1 MRYKKIGGERIG
13 ILVGGLVMNRREFL
27 CLGAACLLGV
37 ADGQKIV
44 EASYYEPMIYKRF
57 FQFTEYE
64 ERPVTDALVIHH
76 TGFPDVDKDST
87 AAEIHKFHQ
96 EERKWAGI
104 GYHYLIRKD
113 GMIEQGRRPDMVGAH
128 AYGHNKNSLGICL
141 AGNFNLAKPTG
152 AQMASLC
159 QLAAWLC
166 QEYKLNPLKRGV
178 IVGHRDLNDTDCP
191 GKNLYSLLKG
201 VRQSCQ
207 EALFFRK

>member
-104 GYHYLIRKD
+104 GYHYLIRKN
-113 GMIEQGRRPDMVGAH
+113 GMIEQGRRPAAIGAH
-128 AYGHNKNSLGICL
+128 ALGHNKHSLGICL
-141 AGNFNLAKPTG
+141 AGNFDIGKPTA
-152 AQMASLC
+152 AQMESVKELC
-159 QLAAWLC
+159 RWLC
-166 QEYKLNPLKRGV
+166 KKYGLDPLKKGV
-178 IVGHRDLNDTDCP
+178 IVGHRDVNDTTCP
-191 GKNLYSLLKG
+191 GKNLYKRLG
-201 VRQSCQ
+201 EIRRFCV
-207 EALFFRK
+207 

>member
-1 MRYKKIGGERIG
+1 
-13 ILVGGLVMNRREFL
+13 MNRREFL
-27 CLGAACLLGV
+27 KYSFAAALGLGFPMLLPSH
-37 ADGQKIV
+37 AQ
-44 EASYYEPMIYKRF
+44 ASRLAKPPVRRPALR
-57 FQFTEYE
+57 FTEHE
-64 ERPVTDALVIHH
+64 ERPSTDFLVIHH
-76 TGFPDVDKDST
+76 TGLRVDRDST
-87 AAEIHKFHQ
+87 VEEIHRFHQ
-96 EERKWAGI
+96 KSMKWAGI

-113 GMIEQGRRPDMVGAH
+113 GTIEQGRPPDLVGAH
-128 AYGHNKNSLGICL
+128 ALGHNKTSVGICL
-141 AGNFNLAKPTG
+141 AGNFELARPTG

-166 QEYKLNPLKRGV
+166 QEYGLNPLKRGV

>member
-1 MRYKKIGGERIG
+1 MRTAGMQEIQEKRY
-13 ILVGGLVMNRREFL
+13 VVNRREFL
-27 CLGAACLLGV
+27 KYSFAAALGLGFPMLLPSHAQAARLEKPSVRRYFL
-37 ADGQKIV
+37 
-44 EASYYEPMIYKRF
+44 
-57 FQFTEYE
+57 QFTEHE
-64 ERPVTDALVIHH
+64 ERPSTDFLVIHH
-76 TGFPDVDKDST
+76 TGFPSDKDST
-87 AAEIHKFHQ
+87 AEEIHRFHQ
-96 EERKWAGI
+96 GTMKWAGI

-113 GMIEQGRRPDMVGAH
+113 GTIEQGRWPDLVGAH
-128 AYGHNKNSLGICL
+128 ALGHNTTSVGICL
-141 AGNFNLAKPTG
+141 AGNFNLARPTG